1 MKLATFVR
9 NDGAAAVGAVDT
21 TRGAI
26 LDLAKAAN
34 RTEPAFQSMLALI
47 EGGKDSLAKARDLAM
62 TWPEQ
67 ASQPLEGTK
76 LLSPLPVPPSRV
88 MNSPAFTV
96 VPRTDRVPA
105 LASMRTS
112 PAPAT
117 QGLPMPRATTAAW
130 LVMPPVEVRM
140 PSAACMP

>member
-62 TWPEQ
+62 TL
-67 ASQPLEGTK
+67 ASAVAT
-76 LLSPLPVPPSRV
+76 PVPSD
-88 MNSPAFTV
+88 SPH
-96 VPRTDRVPA
+96 
-105 LASMRTS
+105 
-112 PAPAT
+112 
-117 QGLPMPRATTAAW
+117 ATTRSGA
-130 LVMPPVEVRM
+130 
-140 PSAACMP
+140 